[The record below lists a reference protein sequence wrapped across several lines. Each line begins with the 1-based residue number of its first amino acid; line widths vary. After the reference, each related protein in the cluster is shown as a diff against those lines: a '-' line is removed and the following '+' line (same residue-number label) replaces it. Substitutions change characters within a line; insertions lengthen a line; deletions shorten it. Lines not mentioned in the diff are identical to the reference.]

1 MDGKK
6 QHQQQQKV
14 EADAPD
20 EEGLY
25 GGVGLFP
32 PGEAV
37 LEMRAVRFL
46 PELTTLGLL
55 ASLPSPVL
63 ELTPLEKANAR
74 HGYDTESPRDEKR
87 YGA

>member
-1 MDGKK
+1 M
-6 QHQQQQKV
+6 

-20 EEGLY
+20 EEGLC